1 MRTFTTL
8 VLVVVL
14 AGCGLQDSTTPVA
27 QPDTQIFGRI
37 AAVREVADAP
47 GVFEVDINTG
57 LPTAIRDALKRDGRL
72 LPEMERELLA
82 RVRVTAGTV
91 CIAGMRA
98 TDLDAFRVGQ
108 EVGVVSV
115 PGTTTLTGESLLGA
129 EAAEFYLF
137 ADYQVRYLPHILP
150 ELPSEV
156 ASRTDAARVN
166 SSGYEGCPIPL
177 RGGSV
182 VYFSA
187 GLLAPVGAGS
197 DLPPRGAVRA
207 GMRGPDGTLEPWAV
221 GGYRPYR
228 VAWSGAGWA
237 EPQPVVLP
245 GLAADASARVTWVND
260 AETELLVEV
269 TRPGTVV
276 SLGASRRATATAP
289 WGEPGAVAGVA
300 GTPTG
305 DGQRFGPGLAWVV
318 YTTYGAGAGD
328 LWLAQPDKDA
338 ASLDPR
344 INTMGH
350 EWAPR
355 VGPGTTLY
363 FCRADRQLLFKG
375 DLVQEVRL
383 PGRQRRPFLEAAP
396 TADGAALF
404 LRVPLFTPGESDWD
418 IAVATPAAEGWGGP
432 LPIDDWQPR

>member
-1 MRTFTTL
+1 MRTVITL
-8 VLVVVL
+8 CLVVGL

-27 QPDTQIFGRI
+27 QPDTQIFGRV
-37 AAVREVADAP
+37 AALREVADAP
-47 GVFEVDINTG
+47 GAFEVDVNTG
-57 LPTAIRDALKRDGRL
+57 LPTAIRDALRRDGRL

-82 RVRVTAGTV
+82 RVRVTPGTV
-91 CIAGMRA
+91 CVAGMRA

-108 EVGVVSV
+108 EIAVVPV

-129 EAAEFYLF
+129 EAAELYLF
-137 ADYQVRYLPHILP
+137 ADYQVRYLPHVLP
-150 ELPSEV
+150 ELPAEV
-156 ASRTDAARVN
+156 AGRADVARVN

-187 GLLAPVGAGS
+187 GLLAPVGAGEG
-197 DLPPRGAVRA
+197 LPPRGAVRA
-207 GMRGPDGTLEPWAV
+207 GMRGADDALAPWAV

-228 VAWSGAGWA
+228 AAWSGTGWG
-237 EPQPVVLP
+237 EPEPVALP
-245 GLAADASARVTWVND
+245 GLAEDASARITWVNE

-276 SLGASRRATATAP
+276 SVSASRRATPAQP
-289 WGEPGAVAGVA
+289 WGELAAVDGVT
-300 GTPTG
+300 GPTTG
-305 DGQRFGPGLAWVV
+305 DAQRFGPAASWVV

-328 LWLAQPDKDA
+328 LWLAQPGKDA

-363 FCRADRQLLFKG
+363 FCRADRQLLFRG

-396 TADGAALF
+396 TADGGALF

-418 IAVATPAAEGWGGP
+418 IAVAAPAGEGWGSP
-432 LPIDDWQPR
+432 VLIDDWRPR